1 MLISCVS
8 LRDAENYTACG
19 LESVRDRYKYVM
31 DILEAQLISAREGF
45 AEFKSEA
52 TEFAENVAAACQNMQ
67 NFFVSKIMNVAREI
81 LEEACDNC
89 YLFLD
94 INQQSLE
101 RIRILNII
109 SLN

>member
-67 NFFVSKIMNVAREI
+67 NFLPRKEN
-81 LEEACDNC
+81 
-89 YLFLD
+89 
-94 INQQSLE
+94 
-101 RIRILNII
+101 IRKTY
-109 SLN
+109 